1 MSCALTIRNVGGLRG
16 KHDFVFKRGALNL
29 VKAANSAGKSSLV
42 RALISALGMTEISL
56 TDDFFSE
63 EARQLGLKADPRNP
77 TEGFVNVHA
86 GVAEVSLRYDDNQFS
101 YRVKSTGEVVETPTE
116 GDPRFLVAGVLSNS
130 SRIMRQLNGL
140 DVDYEPDEFH
150 WAVDRLSYAQGY
162 NVISDLIKVYLEDA
176 RNLRHTAR
184 ESLKQLKDLTSEF
197 TRLERK
203 LAKVT
208 KQHGDLSASLK
219 SVEAKEI
226 LQRRE
231 KLLKEIEQKN
241 ASLGKWDAERGA
253 LGRDR
258 DSTKKL
264 IESSTQEQKK
274 IQRDLEGLDVEKIK
288 EDARKERRVLDD
300 EVSELVGQRN
310 RLDGQLSLLT
320 EARQGLKDV
329 KAGESLTCPLCEVG
343 ELHVVDLGH
352 RIGSLSKEREELTS
366 KIRDGSLGKERLRK
380 RENRADEERSTI
392 LRKKREIAQRLHD
405 LRSSLDYTETE
416 LEGLIS
422 NIGKYEADIA
432 QAEKT
437 LKEVE
442 VGEEQT
448 ELVEKLETLEQ
459 ERVGLMTDMRFI
471 TAKMGQSSIAVGDH
485 PLPPDQASDLLTS
498 WIEELK
504 WMSEYVEGEVTKQRR
519 KAADVFN
526 ANVTDLLEGLGFRE
540 FRTVKVDDR
549 FRLYVERYDQKLKDY
564 VPQEVKTLSTS
575 EKLSVALILQLAL
588 KETYVP
594 RIPFFIVDDILEDFD
609 EDRARKVM
617 DYLSEKGESE
627 GIWVIATKLDPSLE
641 QPEISSWT

>member
-1 MSCALTIRNVGGLRG
+1 MNCTLTIRDVGGLRG

-42 RALISALGMTEISL
+42 RALVSALGMTEISL

-86 GVAEVSLRYDDNQFS
+86 SVAEVSLRYDESQFAF
-101 YRVKSTGEVVETPTE
+101 RVKSTGEVVEAPTE

-140 DVDYEPDEFH
+140 DLDYDPDEFY

-176 RNLRHTAR
+176 RNLRHTAK
-184 ESLKQLKDLTSEF
+184 ESLIQLEDLTSEHA
-197 TRLERK
+197 RLK
-203 LAKVT
+203 KNLAKVT
-208 KQHGDLSASLK
+208 KQHGDLSANLK

-231 KLLKEIEQKN
+231 ELLKEIEQKN
-241 ASLGKWDAERGA
+241 ASLGKWDALRGA

-258 DSTKKL
+258 DSNKKL
-264 IESSTQEQKK
+264 IESSTKEQMK

-288 EDARKERRVLDD
+288 EDARKERRVLED
-300 EVSELVGQRN
+300 EASELIGQRN

-329 KAGESLTCPLCEVG
+329 TSGESLTCPLCEDG
-343 ELHVVDLGH
+343 KLHVVDLGH
-352 RIGSLSKEREELTS
+352 RISSLSKEREKLS
-366 KIRDGSLGKERLRK
+366 SNIRIVNLGKERLRK
-380 RENRADEERSTI
+380 RENKADEEWSTI
-392 LRKKREIAQRLHD
+392 VRKKKEIKERLQG
-405 LRSSLDYTETE
+405 LGVGLVNTERE
-416 LEGLIS
+416 LEDLIS
-422 NIGKYEADIA
+422 NIGKYEAEIA

-437 LKEVE
+437 LRKVE
-442 VGEEQT
+442 VGQEQT
-448 ELVEKLETLEQ
+448 ELIEKLETLEQ
-459 ERVGLMTDMRFI
+459 ARVGLMTDMRLI

-485 PLPPDQASDLLTS
+485 SLPPDQASDLLAS
-498 WIEELK
+498 WIDELK

-526 ANVTDLLEGLGFRE
+526 ANVTDLLEELGFQE

-594 RIPFFIVDDILEDFD
+594 RIPFFVVDDILEDLD

-627 GIWVIATKLDPSLE
+627 GICVIATKLDPSLD
-641 QPEISSWT
+641 QLEISSWT